1 MDVSSETPVFIIGYM
16 ACGKTTFGRAL
27 ARTMGRDFIDLDF
40 YIEQRFRLSIR
51 DIFAQRGE
59 VEFRRMEAAMLRE
72 VGEFSNVVVACGG
85 GTPCHAGN
93 MDYMLGRGLT
103 VWLQASEERTVA
115 RLMANNAR
123 RPLMAGKSEEE
134 IRVAVR
140 DANIMSAPPSS
151 SPARNSRTAARYRA
165 PSTHS
170 LTCPDFP
177 LRKGKLLTVLDLGM
191 DRAVY

>member
-1 MDVSSETPVFIIGYM
+1 MDVSTETPIFIIGYM

-27 ARTMGRDFIDLDF
+27 ASAMGRDFIDLDF

-51 DIFAQRGE
+51 DIFAQKGE

-72 VGEFSNVVVACGG
+72 VGEFSNAVVACGG

-123 RPLMAGKSEEE
+123 RPLMAGKSEDE
-134 IRVAVR
+134 IRAAVR
-140 DANIMSAPPSS
+140 EGLTERRTHYERAAIIFSGEELEDRRQI
-151 SPARNSRTAARYRA
+151 SRTVDTFLAL
-165 PSTHS
+165 P
-170 LTCPDFP
+170 
-177 LRKGKLLTVLDLGM
+177 
-191 DRAVY
+191 